1 MRIKHR
7 RALGAVAAV
16 AAAVAVA
23 APAGAATVPLSGTQ
37 TVVDENAGTFKM
49 HGSLVG
55 DWAITTFNVLDTAP
69 LLHAKGTERFSGCL
83 DRGRDGSCK
92 GDPSG
97 TLRFTIDY
105 SALFD
110 PRGSQNLVW
119 GACLHPVTGGTG
131 AFAGR
136 ARRARD
142 GRHADRER
150 RQHVV
155 HRQPDARRRQGA
167 EPRRPRPRVGGVR
180 PAELRAVAETAR
192 NPALRAPGA

>member
-1 MRIKHR
+1 MRITHR
-7 RALGAVAAV
+7 ARALGAVAAL

-55 DWAITTFNVLDTAP
+55 DWAITTFNVLDTSP
-69 LLHAKGTERFSGCL
+69 RLHATGTEKFSGCL

-92 GDPSG
+92 GDPAG

-105 SALFD
+105 TALFD
-110 PRGSQNLVW
+110 PPGSQNLVW

-131 AFAGR
+131 SFAGARGVIVMADTPTASGVSTSYIGNLTLAGDKGR
-136 ARRARD
+136 ARVGHARASAASAPRSC
-142 GRHADRER
+142 GR
-150 RQHVV
+150 
-155 HRQPDARRRQGA
+155 
-167 EPRRPRPRVGGVR
+167 
-180 PAELRAVAETAR
+180 
-192 NPALRAPGA
+192 

>member
-1 MRIKHR
+1 MRIHNQ
-7 RALGAVAAV
+7 RARVLGVV
-16 AAAVAVA
+16 AAAGAALAVA
-23 APAGAATVPLSGTQ
+23 SPAHGAGSIPISGTQ

-55 DWAITTFNVLDTAP
+55 DWAVTSFHVLDTSP
-69 LLHAKGTERFSGCL
+69 VMHAKGTERFAGCL

-110 PRGSQNLVW
+110 PPGSQNLVW

-131 AFAGR
+131 AFAGARGVIVMADTPTPNGVSTSYIGNLTLAGGKASGSR
-136 ARRARD
+136 AHARAAAASASRSC
-142 GRHADRER
+142 GR
-150 RQHVV
+150 
-155 HRQPDARRRQGA
+155 
-167 EPRRPRPRVGGVR
+167 
-180 PAELRAVAETAR
+180 
-192 NPALRAPGA
+192 

>member
-55 DWAITTFNVLDTAP
+55 DWAITTFDVLDTAP

-97 TLRFTIDY
+97 TMRFTIDY

-110 PRGSQNLVW
+110 PAGSQNLVW
-119 GACLHPVTGGTG
+119 GACLHPVMGGTG
-131 AFAGR
+131 AFAGARGVLVMADTPTANGVSTSYIGNLTFAGDKGQSRSGR
-136 ARRARD
+136 ARASAASAPRSC
-142 GRHADRER
+142 GR
-150 RQHVV
+150 
-155 HRQPDARRRQGA
+155 
-167 EPRRPRPRVGGVR
+167 
-180 PAELRAVAETAR
+180 
-192 NPALRAPGA
+192 

>member
-7 RALGAVAAV
+7 RALGAAAAV

-55 DWAITTFNVLDTAP
+55 DWAITTFDVLDTAP
-69 LLHAKGTERFSGCL
+69 LTHAKGTERFSGCL

-110 PRGSQNLVW
+110 PPGSQNLVW
-119 GACLHPVTGGTG
+119 GACLHPVTGGSG
-131 AFAGR
+131 AFAGARGVIVMADTPTAQGVTTSYIGNLTLVGDKGHSRSGHAR
-136 ARRARD
+136 ASAASVPRSC
-142 GRHADRER
+142 GR
-150 RQHVV
+150 
-155 HRQPDARRRQGA
+155 
-167 EPRRPRPRVGGVR
+167 
-180 PAELRAVAETAR
+180 
-192 NPALRAPGA
+192 

>member
-1 MRIKHR
+1 MRIQHR

-37 TVVDENAGTFKM
+37 TVVDENAGTFRM

-55 DWAITTFNVLDTAP
+55 DWAITEFNVLDTSP
-69 LLHAKGTERFSGCL
+69 LLHAKGAERFSGCL

-110 PRGSQNLVW
+110 PPGSQTLVW
-119 GACLHPVTGGTG
+119 GACLHPVTAGTG
-131 AFAGR
+131 AFAGARGVIVMADTPTAAGVSTSYIGNLTLAGDKGRSR
-136 ARRARD
+136 AAHARAAAAPAPRSC
-142 GRHADRER
+142 GR
-150 RQHVV
+150 
-155 HRQPDARRRQGA
+155 
-167 EPRRPRPRVGGVR
+167 
-180 PAELRAVAETAR
+180 
-192 NPALRAPGA
+192 